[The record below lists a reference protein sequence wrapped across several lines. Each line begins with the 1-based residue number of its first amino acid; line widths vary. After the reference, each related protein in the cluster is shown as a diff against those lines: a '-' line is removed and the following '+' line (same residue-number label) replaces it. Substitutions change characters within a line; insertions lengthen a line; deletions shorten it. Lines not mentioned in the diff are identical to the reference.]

1 MTLELLI
8 QLAALALVD
17 SLSVGTLL
25 IPVFFLIAPRLRA
38 GRMVTYL
45 LTIAA
50 FYLMTGIALML
61 GATAALAA
69 LQGVLESTVGYTIQL
84 VLGVALLV
92 GSFLIPTKPREGRA
106 PGRLTRWRDAALDGP
121 GLLAVVGVA
130 LGAGLVELATMV
142 PYLGAVGLMS
152 AADIDVATRVGLL
165 AGYCV
170 VMIAPALVLLTLRLL
185 ARSLVEPPLRR
196 LAAWLER
203 TGAETTAWVIGI
215 VGFLLA
221 RDAIVRLGLLD
232 GVWSATGP

>member
-1 MTLELLI
+1 MSLELLI

-25 IPVFFLIAPRLRA
+25 IPVFFLIAPLLRA

-69 LQGVLESTVGYTIQL
+69 LHGVLESTVSYTIQL

-92 GSFLIPTKPREGRA
+92 GSFLIPTKPKEGRA
-106 PGRLTRWRDAALDGP
+106 PGRLMRWRDAALDGP